1 MMVIPAKGSP
11 HVKQHSPYPTAN
23 SAFDAEGQD
32 AQGREGHGSERR
44 MTGRALSRFLPAVAI
59 LGCLALGYA
68 FGLQDYLSLNALAD
82 HRDQLQGFV
91 AANFLLAAAA
101 YLGVYA
107 LAVAVAFPAASVL
120 TVFGGFLFGWLAGG
134 ALTAVAATTGATL
147 LFLAARSTLGP
158 TLRDRAG
165 GSLARFADGFR
176 KDAFSYLLILRLAP
190 IFPFFLVNIAPAFFG
205 VSTRTFV
212 MATLIGILPG
222 TFAYSYLGS
231 GLDSVLVA
239 ASEAGTTLS
248 LGDLVTPQITLAF
261 AALAAVAAIPLIVK
275 RVTRQ
280 TKT

>member
-1 MMVIPAKGSP
+1 
-11 HVKQHSPYPTAN
+11 
-23 SAFDAEGQD
+23 
-32 AQGREGHGSERR
+32 
-44 MTGRALSRFLPAVAI
+44 MTGRALSRFLPALAIVA
-59 LGCLALGYA
+59 CLALGYA
-68 FGLQDYLSLNALAD
+68 FGLQNYLSLNALAD

-91 AANFLLAAAA
+91 EQNFILAAAI

-120 TVFGGFLFGWLAGG
+120 TVFGGFLFGWLIGG
-134 ALTAVAATTGATL
+134 ALTAAAATTGATL

-158 TLRDRAG
+158 ALRDRAG
-165 GSLARFADGFR
+165 GSLSRFADGFR
-176 KDAFSYLLILRLAP
+176 EDAFSYLLILRLAP

-205 VSTRTFV
+205 VGTRIFV

-231 GLDSVLVA
+231 GLDSVLLA
-239 ASEAGTTLS
+239 AREAGQTLS

-261 AALAAVAAIPLIVK
+261 AALAVVAAIPLIVK
-275 RVTRQ
+275 RLTRH